1 MGRGDPAPEFGRF
14 HQENLWYLQGP
25 LLNHIGLNRQRQSSC
40 PGGKRHIKSPLSEVS
55 MGQKI
60 SNKEQESISRSL
72 LSWLNTWPDK
82 PVGVINFTYVP
93 DDAEGMSL
101 STPQGTFM
109 VRKYVRGAYQAR
121 YTFKIIYRVIPG
133 NSNNKRLTADET
145 LESFADWIINNGTM
159 PQLEDGK
166 KVVKFS
172 RSESDPDSVLFNRYE
187 DGTEDHQIIM
197 TMDYTSE

>member
-1 MGRGDPAPEFGRF
+1 M
-14 HQENLWYLQGP
+14 
-25 LLNHIGLNRQRQSSC
+25 C
-40 PGGKRHIKSPLSEVS
+40 P
-55 MGQKI
+55 
-60 SNKEQESISRSL
+60 
-72 LSWLNTWPDK
+72 
-82 PVGVINFTYVP
+82 
-93 DDAEGMSL
+93 
-101 STPQGTFM
+101 
-109 VRKYVRGAYQAR
+109 GAYQAR

>member
-1 MGRGDPAPEFGRF
+1 MA
-14 HQENLWYLQGP
+14 
-25 LLNHIGLNRQRQSSC
+25 
-40 PGGKRHIKSPLSEVS
+40 
-55 MGQKI
+55 QKI

-72 LSWLNTWPDK
+72 LSWLNNWPDK

-145 LESFADWIINNGTM
+145 LESFADWIIKNGTI